1 MTESCLPLSGMSGV
15 INDYSLRGM
24 GKNKLQR
31 YSENRGF
38 DNVFEHTDF
47 GELNP
52 APKGDWA
59 SKIFGNNN
67 PVVVELACGKGE
79 YTTALA
85 QKHPDVNFIG
95 IDIKG
100 DRIWKGAIRAQDEGL
115 ENVRFLRCFIDHL
128 QDFFS
133 KEEISEIW
141 ITFPDPYLKKSNSKK
156 RLTSPKFLD
165 IYRKVAA
172 PDAVVHL
179 KTDSVPLF
187 RFTNDVIEE
196 QDLPVI
202 EKINDVYSASDV
214 KDELQIKTYY
224 EKKHLERGRTIQ
236 YVQFSLN
243 P

>member
-1 MTESCLPLSGMSGV
+1 MSGT
-15 INDYSLRGM
+15 ISDYSLRVM

-31 YSENRGF
+31 YSDNKGF

-47 GELNP
+47 GETNP
-52 APKGDWA
+52 APKGNWA
-59 SKIFGNNN
+59 SEIFGNNN
-67 PVVVELACGKGE
+67 PIVLELACGKGE

-85 QKHPDVNFIG
+85 QTRPEINFIG
-95 IDIKG
+95 VDIKG
-100 DRIWKGAIRAQDEGL
+100 DRIWKGAIRAQEKGL
-115 ENVRFLRCFIDHL
+115 GNVRFLRCYIDHL
-128 QDFFS
+128 GDFFS

-179 KTDSVPLF
+179 KTDSEPLF
-187 RFTNDVIEE
+187 RFTNEVIDE
-196 QDLPVI
+196 QNLPVI
-202 EKINDVYSASDV
+202 EKSEDVYSATDI
-214 KDELQIKTYY
+214 KEELQIKTYY